1 MVIKGKQVKDW
12 VERAYNNA
20 VKHGWHEEKKP
31 TAHWVMMISTEVT
44 EAVQADRNGRYMDDL
59 DKSELDCV
67 IANDHH
73 GGLLEK
79 FYSEHIE
86 GTVESELA
94 DICIRL
100 FDLMGLKNVKC
111 RTEYI
116 TDEENVELCEIRDF
130 TVNAFFISRGILNF
144 ATPNNSLLSKS
155 YFNEIIEAYF
165 NDIILARFEWAE
177 SLDIDLVQ
185 HINLKM
191 RYNETREYHHGGKKY

>member
-1 MVIKGKQVKDW
+1 MVIEGKQVKEW

-44 EAVQADRNGRYMDDL
+44 EAVQADRKGRWMDDL
-59 DKSELDCV
+59 DKSGLDCV

-73 GGLLEK
+73 GGLVEK
-79 FYSEHIE
+79 FYGEHIE

-100 FDLMGLKNVKC
+100 FDFMGLMKAKVREKY
-111 RTEYI
+111 EYS
-116 TDEENVELCEIRDF
+116 EEEVEICEIRDF
-130 TVNAFFISRGILNF
+130 TINAFFLSRNILSFISSNNPSILEIYFERIIISTF
-144 ATPNNSLLSKS
+144 A
-155 YFNEIIEAYF
+155 
-165 NDIILARFEWAE
+165 WAE
-177 SLDIDLVQ
+177 SLGIDLVQ

>member
-1 MVIKGKQVKDW
+1 MVIEGKQVKEW

-59 DKSELDCV
+59 DKSGLDCV
-67 IANDHH
+67 IANDNH
-73 GGLLEK
+73 GGLVEK
-79 FYSEHIE
+79 FYGEHIE

-100 FDLMGLKNVKC
+100 FDFMGLMKTKVREKY
-111 RTEYI
+111 EYS
-116 TDEENVELCEIRDF
+116 EEEVEICDIRDF
-130 TVNAFFISRGILNF
+130 TINAFFLSRNILSFISCNNPSILEIYFERIIISTF
-144 ATPNNSLLSKS
+144 A
-155 YFNEIIEAYF
+155 
-165 NDIILARFEWAE
+165 WAE
-177 SLDIDLVQ
+177 SLGIDLVQ

>member
-1 MVIKGKQVKDW
+1 MVIKGKQVKEW

-59 DKSELDCV
+59 DKSGLDCV
-67 IANDHH
+67 IANDNH
-73 GGLLEK
+73 GGLVEK
-79 FYSEHIE
+79 FYGEHIE

-100 FDLMGLKNVKC
+100 FDFMGLMKTKVREKY
-111 RTEYI
+111 EYS
-116 TDEENVELCEIRDF
+116 EEEVEICDIRDF
-130 TVNAFFISRGILNF
+130 TINAFFLSRNILSFISCNNPSILEFYFERIIISTF
-144 ATPNNSLLSKS
+144 A
-155 YFNEIIEAYF
+155 
-165 NDIILARFEWAE
+165 WAE
-177 SLDIDLVQ
+177 SLGIDLVQ

>member
-1 MVIKGKQVKDW
+1 MVIEGKQVKEW

-31 TAHWVMMISTEVT
+31 AAHWVMMISTEVT
-44 EAVQADRNGRYMDDL
+44 EAVQADRKGRWMDEL
-59 DKSELDCV
+59 DKSGLDCV

-73 GGLLEK
+73 RGLVEK
-79 FYSEHIE
+79 FYGEHIE

-100 FDLMGLKNVKC
+100 FDFMGLKNVKC
-111 RTEYI
+111 RTEYT
-116 TDEENVELCEIRDF
+116 TDEENIELCKTRDF

-144 ATPNNSLLSKS
+144 ATPNNSLLSKA
-155 YFNEIIEAYF
+155 YINEIIEAYF
-165 NDIILARFEWAE
+165 NDIIVATFEWAE
-177 SLDIDLVQ
+177 SLGIDLVQ

>member
-1 MVIKGKQVKDW
+1 MVIKGKQVKEW

-59 DKSELDCV
+59 DKSGLDCV
-67 IANDHH
+67 IANDNH
-73 GGLLEK
+73 GGLVEK
-79 FYSEHIE
+79 FYGEHIE

-100 FDLMGLKNVKC
+100 FDFMGLMKTKVREKY
-111 RTEYI
+111 EYS
-116 TDEENVELCEIRDF
+116 EEEVEICDIRDF
-130 TVNAFFISRGILNF
+130 TINAFF
-144 ATPNNSLLSKS
+144 LSKNILS
-155 YFNEIIEAYF
+155 FISCNNPSILEIYFERIIISTFA
-165 NDIILARFEWAE
+165 WAE
-177 SLDIDLVQ
+177 SLGIDLVQ